1 MEILENIPFS
11 PHQAIVF
18 DIDDTLINS
27 ITNKLIP
34 YVFSIYQYCRSKGYA
49 IYIITARPGTP
60 YSIQLTLQQLQYL
73 GITGYRNIAFR
84 PPLELNVYRYK
95 LNARK
100 AIKEN
105 VIMSVG
111 DQRWDIG
118 LYGGYGILIRN

>member
-34 YVFSIYQYCRSKGYA
+34 YVFSIYQHCRSKGYA
-49 IYIITARPGTP
+49 IYIITARPRTQ

-84 PPLELNVYRYK
+84 PPSELNVYRYK

-100 AIKEN
+100 AIKET

-111 DQRWDIG
+111 DQPWDIG